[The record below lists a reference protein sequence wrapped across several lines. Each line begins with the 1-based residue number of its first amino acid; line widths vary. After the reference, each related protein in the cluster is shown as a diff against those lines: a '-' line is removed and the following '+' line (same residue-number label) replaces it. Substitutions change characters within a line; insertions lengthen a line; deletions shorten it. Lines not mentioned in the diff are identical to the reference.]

1 MPEGILIQ
9 IISFYKQN
17 GKLDLIQKLILSLD
31 LNKIDNFQIIAIC
44 MEFQLFKPLIYI
56 CTIYNNDFL
65 TPLVKI
71 ASHYI
76 SLRSNFNLEDST
88 KNQTGML

>member
-1 MPEGILIQ
+1 M
-9 IISFYKQN
+9 ISFYKQDA
-17 GKLDLIQKLILSLD
+17 KLELIQKLILSLD

-71 ASHYI
+71 TSHYL
-76 SLRSNFNLEDST
+76 SVKSNVNIDDST
-88 KNQTGML
+88 KKHFGLL

>member
-1 MPEGILIQ
+1 M
-9 IISFYKQN
+9 ISFYKQE
-17 GKLDLIQKLILSLD
+17 GKVDLIQKLILSLD
-31 LNKIDNFQIIAIC
+31 LNKVDNFQIIAIC

-71 ASHYI
+71 ASHYL
-76 SLRSNFNLEDST
+76 SLKNGINEASNT
-88 KNQTGML
+88 KQIGLLYDD

>member
-1 MPEGILIQ
+1 M
-9 IISFYKQN
+9 ISFYKRD
-17 GKLDLIQKLILSLD
+17 GKLELIQKLILSLD
-31 LNKIDNFQIIAIC
+31 LNKVDNFQIIAIC

-71 ASHYI
+71 ASHYF
-76 SLRSNFNLEDST
+76 SLKMNGNIEASN
-88 KNQTGML
+88 KNQIGLL

>member
-1 MPEGILIQ
+1 M
-9 IISFYKQN
+9 ISFYKN
-17 GKLDLIQKLILSLD
+17 DGKLNLIQNLILSLD

-71 ASHYI
+71 TSHYLAMKTNPNI
-76 SLRSNFNLEDST
+76 DEQT
-88 KNQTGML
+88 KNQNGFL